1 MVLMKVIDSFLH
13 FFTPRYTNNHRATAL
28 SLSSFS
34 VYIAFLLVFQVG
46 LNLIVKVSPEVLGYA
61 TNISLSDLLSMTNE
75 KRLEN
80 GVTTLQINDQLSEA
94 AKRKAEDMFTNQYWA
109 HNSPNGRE
117 PWGFI
122 TTSGYQYLY
131 AGENLA
137 RDFAESK
144 AVVEAWMNSSTHR
157 ENLVNPKYKE
167 VGFAVVNGEYGGYET
182 TLVVQMFG
190 TKAGS
195 PPSVAAPTIPKITE
209 KTTTA
214 TPKSVEEIKQESLQV
229 LPAIVANVPV
239 RKADVFG
246 VTKTVSI
253 ALAIMLILVLAVD
266 AFLVYERKTVRISGH
281 NLAHLMI
288 LFVLLVVLNLI
299 SRGAVI

>member
-1 MVLMKVIDSFLH
+1 M
-13 FFTPRYTNNHRATAL
+13 
-28 SLSSFS
+28 
-34 VYIAFLLVFQVG
+34 
-46 LNLIVKVSPEVLGYA
+46 
-61 TNISLSDLLSMTNE
+61 
-75 KRLEN
+75 
-80 GVTTLQINDQLSEA
+80 
-94 AKRKAEDMFTNQYWA
+94 
-109 HNSPNGRE
+109 
-117 PWGFI
+117 
-122 TTSGYQYLY
+122 
-131 AGENLA
+131 A

-214 TPKSVEEIKQESLQV
+214 TPKPVEEIKQESLQV

-253 ALAIMLILVLAVD
+253 ALAIMFILSRVTIWLI
-266 AFLVYERKTVRISGH
+266 
-281 NLAHLMI
+281 
-288 LFVLLVVLNLI
+288 
-299 SRGAVI
+299 